1 MMSSRVT
8 MYDLENA
15 WPPHLFVAPTRPL
28 ALPVSLSCPPGL
40 PYPPCRRLCVTYLTQ
55 VIPSPS
61 LPAL

>member
-1 MMSSRVT
+1 